1 MTQEKRKTG
10 RPKGSGLLYTQELAD
25 EICER
30 IGRGETL
37 TSICSNE
44 HMPAT
49 RTVGDWAA
57 AFEDFAAS
65 FARARVRGFDAL
77 ADECIKIAEDGS
89 NDWMERNAEGDG
101 AKAWQLNGEHVQRS
115 KLRVETRLKLL
126 AKWDPKRYGDKL
138 QQEHTGP
145 GGGPV
150 QVEEV
155 RRTIVDPKA

>member
-1 MTQEKRKTG
+1 MTPTKRTPEVEAEIL
-10 RPKGSGLLYTQELAD
+10 RRLSSGEPLTWICRD
-25 EICER
+25 E
-30 IGRGETL
+30 G
-37 TSICSNE
+37 
-44 HMPAT
+44 MPSAT
-49 RTVGDWAA
+49 TWRVWCR
-57 AFEDFAAS
+57 EDEGLGIAH
-65 FARARVRGFDAL
+65 ARARDDGFDAI
-77 ADECIKIAEDGS
+77 AEQCIEIAEDGT
-89 NDWMERNAEGDG
+89 NDYMLTQHGP
-101 AKAWQLNGEHVQRS
+101 QLNAEHVQRS